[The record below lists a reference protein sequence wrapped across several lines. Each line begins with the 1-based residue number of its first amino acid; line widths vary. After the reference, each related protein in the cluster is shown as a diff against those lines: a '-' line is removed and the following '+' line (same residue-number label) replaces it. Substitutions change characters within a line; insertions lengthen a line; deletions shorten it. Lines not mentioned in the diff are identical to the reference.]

1 DERRVLQRRG
11 VQGAARR
18 AQGEAGEDDEQR
30 RETAVTR
37 LVALC
42 AAGLVAG
49 GVLPPGQ
56 QTQIPEPRKQFGS
69 SVTGAFE
76 GWFYHDDGTRGF
88 LVGYFNR
95 NTQQEIDVPIGPDNR
110 IEPGGPDMGQ
120 PTHFLPGRQYGMF
133 VVPVPKSFTADDRL
147 TWTIVANGQSAS
159 IPLRLHPDYV
169 IEPFTEVAV
178 GNTPPS
184 IRFEEKGPS
193 TQGPIGRIA
202 TAPERMASIASPF
215 SLTVWAT
222 DDMKYT
228 SGT

>member
-95 NTQQEIDVPIGPDNR
+95 NTQQEIDVPIGPNNR

-120 PTHFLPGRQYGMF
+120 PTHFLPGRQWGMF
-133 VVPVPKSFTADDRL
+133 SIPVPKDFKPQDRY
-147 TWTIVANGQSAS
+147 TWTLVVNGQTMS
-159 IPLRLHPDYV
+159 IPLHLTPDYV
-169 IEPFTEVAV
+169 MSPLSEIAV
-178 GNTPPS
+178 HNTPPV
-184 IRFEEKGPS
+184 IRFEQAGQ
-193 TQGPIGRIA
+193 TIQGPTA
-202 TAPERMASIASPF
+202 TLADAATRSASPG
-215 SLTVWAT
+215 SPLAVTLWA
-222 DDMKYT
+222 
-228 SGT
+228 